1 MTRPTREELLSYFKK
16 YGVERVDSITDDESA
31 ILHFRTKAFYYRE
44 ENKKLSENIDKLEKR
59 NKELENMWRTLK
71 NELLGRYE
79 HYCFKFRELH
89 PESKDNRIGALYIGG
104 KGTADIILSRMEEL
118 DGTNEFN
125 EFLNQLED
133 DTNE

>member
-1 MTRPTREELLSYFKK
+1 MTVTLSDEQYKNLCTKLNKLLGKFHKALKERDEYKKQQDELIVDIGKLRE
-16 YGVERVDSITDDESA
+16 
-31 ILHFRTKAFYYRE
+31 
-44 ENKKLSENIDKLEKR
+44 R

-89 PESKDNRIGALYIGG
+89 PESKANRIGALYIGG
-104 KGTADIILSRMEEL
+104 KSTADIIRSRMEEL
-118 DGTNEFN
+118 DGTNEFY
-125 EFLNQLED
+125 EFLGQMEE